1 VNLEILVLNKQEAS
15 SDALVNLIQNIH
27 KEVTTF
33 DSIESICGALK
44 TSSAKIVI
52 IDLSIHQSKGVEF
65 VKTISTEHPEVFV
78 VVIAGSEEQV
88 LVIDALRAG
97 AFDTIDKSISIE
109 EFKNIFLKI
118 RAALSRRENRKFS
131 FDTLRQASLK
141 FTLNSSSKA
150 IPPMVQIIKS
160 LLHGFISEREILR
173 IGLAVDEVL
182 HNSYEHGNLGITS
195 DEKQLACDNG
205 SFEDLLK
212 KRELQALEKGLVM
225 SVNLT
230 LNDSR
235 FVCAIED
242 QGAGFDWQN
251 TNPKLIA
258 QSQSTDLYGRG
269 VAVINKVFDEVS
281 YLGKGNKI
289 VLTKNLKISD

>member
-97 AFDTIDKSISIE
+97 AFYTIDKSISIE